1 MCARTQT
8 AIAATTKLRLLLLL
22 LLLLLA
28 VVEAAAE
35 DGRVGLQLQEEEEE
49 GAVEQALLLMLRGL
63 FKGRRR
69 RQRAKSRIRLAPTAL
84 HVSHVTCH
92 MSSHVARYTSQA
104 FYANHNRKRG
114 ALRKENMRLVGAPL
128 HCSRMTRCNV

>member
-1 MCARTQT
+1 
-8 AIAATTKLRLLLLL
+8 
-22 LLLLLA
+22 
-28 VVEAAAE
+28 
-35 DGRVGLQLQEEEEE
+35 
-49 GAVEQALLLMLRGL
+49 MLRGL

-69 RQRAKSRIRLAPTAL
+69 RQRAKSRIRLAPAAL

-92 MSSHVARYTSQA
+92 MSSHVARHTSHVTRHTSQA

-128 HCSRMTRCNV
+128 HCSHMTRCNVEMQHVVRRASRITRRTHVVSAIIFLQLSHAGSKTLSPSSRRVKNKVQQ